1 MKRAGF
7 VFHTALVV
15 VPLAVAGLW
24 CASERETLTKSI
36 KYEEVEV
43 PNDLFGDTDVELH
56 PVRGPILGY
65 YVGLDALIGSILAC
79 GAAAGVSFWRRRRRA
94 KALRRKSES

>member
-15 VPLAVAGLW
+15 VPLGMAGLW
-24 CASERETLTKSI
+24 YASERETLTKSI
-36 KYEEVEV
+36 KNEKVEV
-43 PNDLFGDTDVELH
+43 YNDLFGDTDVEWH
-56 PVRGPILGY
+56 PVPGPILGY
-65 YVGLDALIGSILAC
+65 YIGLDAVIGSILAC

-94 KALRRKSES
+94 KASRRKSES

>member
-1 MKRAGF
+1 MKLAGLI
-7 VFHTALVV
+7 FHIALVV
-15 VPLAVAGLW
+15 VPLGVAGLW
-24 CASERETLTKSI
+24 YASERETFTKSI

-43 PNDLFGDTDVELH
+43 PNDLFGDTDPEWH

-65 YVGLDALIGSILAC
+65 YVGLDVVSGSIVVC

-94 KALRRKSES
+94 AALRRKSES

>member
-1 MKRAGF
+1 MKRAGLI
-7 VFHTALVV
+7 FHTALVV
-15 VPLAVAGLW
+15 VPFGMAGLW
-24 CASERETLTKSI
+24 YASERETLTKSF

-65 YVGLDALIGSILAC
+65 YIGLDAVSGSIVAC
-79 GAAAGVSFWRRRRRA
+79 GAAGGVSFWRRRRRA